1 MTVFEKVY
9 EIVQRVPKGKVI
21 TYSDISRLLSGRL
34 SAKWVGWAMRALPSE
49 AKEGKRF
56 SSKNVPWHRV
66 VNSQGKLSTG
76 KIIEKLDLQMS
87 LLHSEGIVFDRE
99 TGRIDLSKYEW
110 KGQEILQ
117 SKKEKNVDKKI
128 NEKKKASRRA

>member
-1 MTVFEKVY
+1 MAVFEKVY

-21 TYSDISRLLSGRL
+21 TYRGISRMLSGRL
-34 SAKWVGWAMRALPSE
+34 SPKFVGWAMKALP
-49 AKEGKRF
+49 AQTREGKRF
-56 SSKNVPWHRV
+56 SSENVPWHRV
-66 VNSQGKLSTG
+66 VNSEGKLSTG
-76 KIIEKLDLQMS
+76 KIKIIETIDLQMN

-117 SKKEKNVDKKI
+117 SKKEKHF
-128 NEKKKASRRA
+128 